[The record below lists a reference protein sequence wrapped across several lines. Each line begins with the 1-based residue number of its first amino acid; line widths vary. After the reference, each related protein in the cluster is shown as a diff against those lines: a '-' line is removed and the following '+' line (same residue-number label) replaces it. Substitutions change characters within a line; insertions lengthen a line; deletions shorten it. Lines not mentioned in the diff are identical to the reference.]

1 MQSQSYSETVLS
13 SRAHGRPIGYFGDA
27 VKVINARNERLILS
41 SLDNPFVVK
50 LYYSFQTNDYL
61 YLVMEYLN
69 GGDCA
74 TLLRNVGCLD
84 ESWARVRRF

>member
-1 MQSQSYSETVLS
+1 M
-13 SRAHGRPIGYFGDA
+13 
-27 VKVINARNERLILS
+27 S